1 MLLLLQAELDHLH
14 ILKAAEEGDVST
26 LQYFIQERKCDV
38 DTCGQV
44 YPYVS
49 KS

>member
-1 MLLLLQAELDHLH
+1 MLLLLQAELDHL
-14 ILKAAEEGDVST
+14 LKAAEEGDVST
-26 LQYFIQERKCDV
+26 LQYFIHEQKCDV